1 MFESLKHPEEIANKA
16 NSLIFIYEDKHL
28 LIYYK
33 HLVMSIYEVKHLL
46 IYYKHL
52 VMSKIKVFEENAC
65 MECFC
70 S

>member
-1 MFESLKHPEEIANKA
+1 MFKSLKHPEEIANKA

-33 HLVMSIYEVKHLL
+33 HLVMS
-46 IYYKHL
+46 
-52 VMSKIKVFEENAC
+52 KIKVFEEKAC